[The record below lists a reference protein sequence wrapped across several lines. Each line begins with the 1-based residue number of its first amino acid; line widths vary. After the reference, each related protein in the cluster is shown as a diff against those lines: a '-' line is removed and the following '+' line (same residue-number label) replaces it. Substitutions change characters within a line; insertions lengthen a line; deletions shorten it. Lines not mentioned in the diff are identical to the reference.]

1 MELRVGEISS
11 YRANRYKH
19 NKYKH
24 NKKRFKLKSKW
35 LHIDGMQCKLRTRKS
50 QQQHNNT
57 ARTTTHDY
65 DGINDLDRN
74 VDAFGVYQN
83 ISEKSV
89 NHEANCETQI
99 LKLSLVMS
107 QILC

>member
-19 NKYKH
+19 NKYIH

-65 DGINDLDRN
+65 DGKNDLDRN
-74 VDAFGVYQN
+74 VDANFGMYQN

-89 NHEANCETQI
+89 NHQANCET
-99 LKLSLVMS
+99 
-107 QILC
+107 